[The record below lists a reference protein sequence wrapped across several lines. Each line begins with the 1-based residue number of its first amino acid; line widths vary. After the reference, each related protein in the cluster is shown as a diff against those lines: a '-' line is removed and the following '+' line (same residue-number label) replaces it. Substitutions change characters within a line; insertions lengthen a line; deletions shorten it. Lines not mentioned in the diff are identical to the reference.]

1 MLKFQM
7 AVPTSTKM
15 DLRSTRRRIRDYAIV
30 GLRLFAQRIVIYTAA
45 ILLAGAYYD
54 WVTAAAFYVLV
65 LIGEAYDFFVFR
77 NILDRRTW
85 IQADIGRS
93 MSKIYVGT
101 IFSSTTISLF
111 AISFASQQS
120 PETGHFMPM
129 FMLVSASIFA
139 TMNNHHF
146 LPVLATRLAIYVSA
160 ILFIPIYDLWITS
173 APLQSEVWLHFFTVI
188 FVLGFL
194 LELAREFISSYNHR
208 LKVRLDL
215 ESEHQK
221 TKAAYIAKTEFL
233 ATVSHELRTP
243 LTSIKGGLEMI
254 NSGVLG
260 ELPEKMSKPFE
271 IAVKNTRKLATL
283 VDDLLLLQSAESGK
297 LSFKFESV
305 DIGELV
311 AKTVERFIPF
321 AESAKVAI
329 RVESKQDGSLVK
341 CDAKRI
347 EQVMTN
353 LLSNAAKFSHEH
365 GDITISIEEMG
376 ESVRVSVADNGIGIP
391 DGSEAEIF
399 EAFGQLDS
407 SDTRKFQGTGLG
419 LNISERI
426 VEAHGGQIGYT
437 SILGE
442 GSTFFF
448 DLRAARS

>member
-1 MLKFQM
+1 M
-7 AVPTSTKM
+7 AGPTNPES

-30 GLRLFAQRIVIYTAA
+30 GLKLFVQRIVIYTAA

-54 WVTAAAFYVLV
+54 WVTAAFFYVLV

-77 NILDRRTW
+77 NILARRTW
-85 IQADIGRS
+85 IQADIRRS
-93 MSKIYVGT
+93 MVKIYVGT
-101 IFSSTTISLF
+101 IFSSTAISLF

-146 LPVLATRLAIYVSA
+146 LPVLATRLTIYVSA
-160 ILFIPIYDLWITS
+160 ILFVPIYDLWITS

-194 LELAREFISSYNHR
+194 LELARGFISSYNHR

-215 ESEHQK
+215 EREHQK
-221 TKAAYIAKTEFL
+221 TKAAYIAKSEFL

-254 NSGVLG
+254 NSGALG
-260 ELPEKMSKPFE
+260 ELPEKMSRPLE
-271 IAVKNTRKLATL
+271 IAVKNTRKLASL

-305 DIGELV
+305 DIDELV
-311 AKTVERFIPF
+311 AQTVERFMPF

-341 CDAKRI
+341 CDANRI
-347 EQVMTN
+347 EQVITN
-353 LLSNAAKFSHEH
+353 LLSNAAKFSNEQ
-365 GDITISIEEMG
+365 GDITISIEKMD
-376 ESVRVSVADNGIGIP
+376 ESIRVSVADNGIGIP
-391 DGSEAEIF
+391 DGSDAKIF
-399 EAFGQLDS
+399 EEFGQLDS

-419 LNISERI
+419 LNISKRI

-448 DLRAARS
+448 DLQGARS

>member
-1 MLKFQM
+1 M
-7 AVPTSTKM
+7 AVPTNPEL
-15 DLRSTRRRIRDYAIV
+15 DLRSKRRRIRDYAIV
-30 GLRLFAQRIVIYTAA
+30 GLKLFVQRIVIYTAA

-54 WVTAAAFYVLV
+54 WVTAAFFYVLV

-77 NILDRRTW
+77 NILGRRTW
-85 IQADIGRS
+85 IQADISRS
-93 MSKIYVGT
+93 MVKIYVGT
-101 IFSSTTISLF
+101 IFSSTAISLF

-146 LPVLATRLAIYVSA
+146 LPVLATRLTIYVSA
-160 ILFIPIYDLWITS
+160 ILFVPIYDLWITS
-173 APLQSEVWLHFFTVI
+173 ATLQSEVWLHFFTVI

-215 ESEHQK
+215 EREHQK

-254 NSGVLG
+254 NSGALG
-260 ELPEKMSKPFE
+260 ELPEKMSRPLE
-271 IAVKNTRKLATL
+271 IAVKNTQKLASL

-305 DIGELV
+305 DIDELV
-311 AKTVERFIPF
+311 AQTIERFMPF
-321 AESAKVAI
+321 AESAKVGI
-329 RVESKQDGSLVK
+329 TVESKQDGSLVK
-341 CDAKRI
+341 CDANRI
-347 EQVMTN
+347 EQVITN
-353 LLSNAAKFSHEH
+353 LLSNAAKFSNEQ
-365 GDITISIEEMG
+365 GDITISIKKMG
-376 ESVRVSVADNGIGIP
+376 DSVRVSVADNGIGIP
-391 DGSEAEIF
+391 DGSDAKIF
-399 EAFGQLDS
+399 EEFGQLDS

-419 LNISERI
+419 LNISKRI

-448 DLRAARS
+448 DLQGARS

>member
-1 MLKFQM
+1 M
-7 AVPTSTKM
+7 AVPTNPEL
-15 DLRSTRRRIRDYAIV
+15 DLRSKRRRIRDYAIV
-30 GLRLFAQRIVIYTAA
+30 GLKLFVQRIVIYTAA

-54 WVTAAAFYVLV
+54 WVTAAFFYVLV

-77 NILDRRTW
+77 NILGRRTW
-85 IQADIGRS
+85 IQADISRS
-93 MSKIYVGT
+93 MVKIYVGT
-101 IFSSTTISLF
+101 IFSSTAISLF

-146 LPVLATRLAIYVSA
+146 LPVLATRLTIYVSA
-160 ILFIPIYDLWITS
+160 ILFVPIYDLWITS
-173 APLQSEVWLHFFTVI
+173 ATLQSEVWLHFFTVI

-215 ESEHQK
+215 EREHQK

-254 NSGVLG
+254 NSGALG
-260 ELPEKMSKPFE
+260 ELPEKMSRPLE
-271 IAVKNTRKLATL
+271 IAVKNTQKLASL

-305 DIGELV
+305 DIDELV
-311 AKTVERFIPF
+311 AQTIERFMPF

-341 CDAKRI
+341 CDANRI
-347 EQVMTN
+347 EQVITN
-353 LLSNAAKFSHEH
+353 LLSNAAKFSNEQ
-365 GDITISIEEMG
+365 GDITISIKKMG
-376 ESVRVSVADNGIGIP
+376 DSVRVSVADNGIGIP
-391 DGSEAEIF
+391 DGSDAKIF
-399 EAFGQLDS
+399 EEFGQLDS

-419 LNISERI
+419 LNISKRI

-448 DLRAARS
+448 DLQGARS

>member
-1 MLKFQM
+1 M
-7 AVPTSTKM
+7 AGPTNPES

-30 GLRLFAQRIVIYTAA
+30 GLKLFVQRIVIYTAA

-54 WVTAAAFYVLV
+54 WVTAAFFYVLV

-77 NILDRRTW
+77 NILARRTW
-85 IQADIGRS
+85 IQADIRRS
-93 MSKIYVGT
+93 MVKIYVGT
-101 IFSSTTISLF
+101 IFSSTAISLF

-146 LPVLATRLAIYVSA
+146 LPVLATRLTIYVSA
-160 ILFIPIYDLWITS
+160 ILFVPIYDLWITS

-194 LELAREFISSYNHR
+194 LELARGFISSYNHR

-215 ESEHQK
+215 EREHQK
-221 TKAAYIAKTEFL
+221 TKAAYIAKSEFL

-254 NSGVLG
+254 NSGALG
-260 ELPEKMSKPFE
+260 ELPEKMSRPLE
-271 IAVKNTRKLATL
+271 IAVKNTRKLASL

-305 DIGELV
+305 DIDELV
-311 AKTVERFIPF
+311 AQTVERFMPF

-329 RVESKQDGSLVK
+329 KVESKQDGSLVK
-341 CDAKRI
+341 CDAKRL
-347 EQVMTN
+347 EQVITN
-353 LLSNAAKFSHEH
+353 LLSNAAKFSNEQ
-365 GDITISIEEMG
+365 GDITISIEKMG

-391 DGSEAEIF
+391 DGSDAKIF
-399 EAFGQLDS
+399 EEFGQLDS

-419 LNISERI
+419 LNISKRI

-448 DLRAARS
+448 DLQGARS

>member
-1 MLKFQM
+1 M
-7 AVPTSTKM
+7 AGPTNPES

-30 GLRLFAQRIVIYTAA
+30 GLKLFVQRIVIYTAA

-54 WVTAAAFYVLV
+54 WVTAAFFYVLV

-77 NILDRRTW
+77 NILARRTW
-85 IQADIGRS
+85 RQADIRRS
-93 MSKIYVGT
+93 MVKIYIGT
-101 IFSSTTISLF
+101 IFSSTAISLF

-146 LPVLATRLAIYVSA
+146 LPVLATRLTIYVSA
-160 ILFIPIYDLWITS
+160 ILFVPIYDLWITS

-194 LELAREFISSYNHR
+194 LELARGFISSYNHR

-215 ESEHQK
+215 EREHQK
-221 TKAAYIAKTEFL
+221 TKAAYIAKSEFL

-254 NSGVLG
+254 NSGALG
-260 ELPEKMSKPFE
+260 ELPEKMSRPLE
-271 IAVKNTRKLATL
+271 IAVKNTRKLASL

-305 DIGELV
+305 DIDELV
-311 AKTVERFIPF
+311 AQTVERFMPF

-329 RVESKQDGSLVK
+329 KVESKQDGSLVK
-341 CDAKRI
+341 CDAKRL
-347 EQVMTN
+347 EQVITN
-353 LLSNAAKFSHEH
+353 LLSNAAKFSNEQ
-365 GDITISIEEMG
+365 GDITISIEKMG

-391 DGSEAEIF
+391 DGSDAKIF
-399 EAFGQLDS
+399 EEFGQLDS

-419 LNISERI
+419 LNISKRI

-448 DLRAARS
+448 DLQGARS

>member
-1 MLKFQM
+1 LKIQM
-7 AVPTSTKM
+7 AGPTNPES

-30 GLRLFAQRIVIYTAA
+30 GLKLFVQRIVIYTAA

-54 WVTAAAFYVLV
+54 WVTAAFFYVLV

-77 NILDRRTW
+77 NILARRTW
-85 IQADIGRS
+85 IQADIRRS
-93 MSKIYVGT
+93 MVKIYVGT
-101 IFSSTTISLF
+101 IFSSTAISLF

-146 LPVLATRLAIYVSA
+146 LPVLATRLTIYVSA
-160 ILFIPIYDLWITS
+160 ILFVPIYDLWITS

-194 LELAREFISSYNHR
+194 LELARGFISSYNHR

-215 ESEHQK
+215 EREHQK
-221 TKAAYIAKTEFL
+221 TKAAYIAKSEFL

-254 NSGVLG
+254 NSGALG
-260 ELPEKMSKPFE
+260 ELPEKMSRPLE
-271 IAVKNTRKLATL
+271 IAVKNTRKLASL

-305 DIGELV
+305 DIDELV
-311 AKTVERFIPF
+311 AQTVERFMPF

-329 RVESKQDGSLVK
+329 KVESKQDGSLVK
-341 CDAKRI
+341 CDAKRL
-347 EQVMTN
+347 EQVITN
-353 LLSNAAKFSHEH
+353 LLSNAAKFSNEQ
-365 GDITISIEEMG
+365 GDITISIEKMG

-391 DGSEAEIF
+391 DGSDAKIF
-399 EAFGQLDS
+399 EEFGQLDS

-419 LNISERI
+419 LNISKRI

-448 DLRAARS
+448 DLQGARS

>member
-1 MLKFQM
+1 M
-7 AVPTSTKM
+7 AVPTNPEL
-15 DLRSTRRRIRDYAIV
+15 DLRSKRRRIRDYAIV
-30 GLRLFAQRIVIYTAA
+30 GLKLFVQRIVIYTAA

-54 WVTAAAFYVLV
+54 WVTAAFFYVLV

-77 NILDRRTW
+77 NILGRRTW
-85 IQADIGRS
+85 MQADISRS
-93 MSKIYVGT
+93 MVKIYVGT
-101 IFSSTTISLF
+101 IFSSTAISLF

-146 LPVLATRLAIYVSA
+146 LPVLATRLTIYVSA
-160 ILFIPIYDLWITS
+160 ILFVPIYDLWITS
-173 APLQSEVWLHFFTVI
+173 ATLQSEVWLHFFTVI

-215 ESEHQK
+215 EREHQK

-254 NSGVLG
+254 NSGALG
-260 ELPEKMSKPFE
+260 ELPEKMSRPLE
-271 IAVKNTRKLATL
+271 IAVKNTQKLASL

-305 DIGELV
+305 DIDELV
-311 AKTVERFIPF
+311 AQTIERFMPF

-341 CDAKRI
+341 CDANRI
-347 EQVMTN
+347 EQVITN
-353 LLSNAAKFSHEH
+353 LLSNAAKFSNEQ
-365 GDITISIEEMG
+365 GDITISIKKMG
-376 ESVRVSVADNGIGIP
+376 DSVRVSVADNGIGIP
-391 DGSEAEIF
+391 DGSDAKIF
-399 EAFGQLDS
+399 EEFGQLDS

-419 LNISERI
+419 LNISKRI

-448 DLRAARS
+448 DLQGARS

>member
-1 MLKFQM
+1 M
-7 AVPTSTKM
+7 AGPTNPES

-30 GLRLFAQRIVIYTAA
+30 GLKLFVQRIVIYTAA

-54 WVTAAAFYVLV
+54 WVTAAFFYVLV

-77 NILDRRTW
+77 NILARRTW
-85 IQADIGRS
+85 IQADIRRS
-93 MSKIYVGT
+93 MVKIYVGT
-101 IFSSTTISLF
+101 IFSSTAISLF

-146 LPVLATRLAIYVSA
+146 LPVLATRLTIYVSA
-160 ILFIPIYDLWITS
+160 ILFVPIYDLWITS

-194 LELAREFISSYNHR
+194 LELARGFISSYNHR

-215 ESEHQK
+215 EREHQK
-221 TKAAYIAKTEFL
+221 TKAAYIAKSEFL

-254 NSGVLG
+254 NSGALG
-260 ELPEKMSKPFE
+260 ELPEKMSRPLE
-271 IAVKNTRKLATL
+271 IAVKNTRKLASL

-305 DIGELV
+305 DIDELV
-311 AKTVERFIPF
+311 AQTVERFMPF

-329 RVESKQDGSLVK
+329 TVESKQDGSLVK
-341 CDAKRI
+341 CDAKRL
-347 EQVMTN
+347 EQVITN
-353 LLSNAAKFSHEH
+353 LLSNAAKFSNEQ
-365 GDITISIEEMG
+365 GDITISIEKMG

-391 DGSEAEIF
+391 DGSDAKIF
-399 EAFGQLDS
+399 EEFGQLDS

-419 LNISERI
+419 LNISKRI

-448 DLRAARS
+448 DLQGARS

>member
-1 MLKFQM
+1 M
-7 AVPTSTKM
+7 AGPTNPES

-30 GLRLFAQRIVIYTAA
+30 GLKLFVQRIVIYTAA

-54 WVTAAAFYVLV
+54 WVTAAFFYVLV

-77 NILDRRTW
+77 NILARRTW
-85 IQADIGRS
+85 IQADIRRS
-93 MSKIYVGT
+93 MVKIYVGT
-101 IFSSTTISLF
+101 IFSSTAISLF

-146 LPVLATRLAIYVSA
+146 LPVLTTRLSIYVSA
-160 ILFIPIYDLWITS
+160 ILFVPIYDLWITS

-215 ESEHQK
+215 EREHQK

-254 NSGVLG
+254 NSGALG
-260 ELPEKMSKPFE
+260 ELPEKMSRPLE
-271 IAVKNTRKLATL
+271 IAVKNTRKLASL

-305 DIGELV
+305 DIDELV
-311 AKTVERFIPF
+311 AQTVERFMPF

-329 RVESKQDGSLVK
+329 TVESKQDGSLVK
-341 CDAKRI
+341 CDANRI
-347 EQVMTN
+347 EQVITN
-353 LLSNAAKFSHEH
+353 LLSNAAKFSNEQ
-365 GDITISIEEMG
+365 GDITISIEKMD
-376 ESVRVSVADNGIGIP
+376 ESIRVSVADNGIGIP
-391 DGSEAEIF
+391 DGSDAKIF
-399 EAFGQLDS
+399 EEFGQLDS

-419 LNISERI
+419 LNISMRI

-448 DLRAARS
+448 DLQGARS

>member
-1 MLKFQM
+1 M
-7 AVPTSTKM
+7 AGPTNPES

-30 GLRLFAQRIVIYTAA
+30 GLKLFVQRIVIYTAA

-54 WVTAAAFYVLV
+54 WVTAAFFYVLV

-77 NILDRRTW
+77 NILARRTW
-85 IQADIGRS
+85 IQADIRRS
-93 MSKIYVGT
+93 MVKIYVGT
-101 IFSSTTISLF
+101 IFSSTAISLF

-146 LPVLATRLAIYVSA
+146 LPVLATRLTIYVSA
-160 ILFIPIYDLWITS
+160 ILFVPIYDLWITS

-194 LELAREFISSYNHR
+194 LELARGFISSYNHR

-215 ESEHQK
+215 EREHQK
-221 TKAAYIAKTEFL
+221 TKAAYIAKSEFL

-254 NSGVLG
+254 NSGALG
-260 ELPEKMSKPFE
+260 ELPEKMSRPLE
-271 IAVKNTRKLATL
+271 IAVKNTRKLASL

-305 DIGELV
+305 NIDELV
-311 AKTVERFIPF
+311 AQTVERFMPF

-329 RVESKQDGSLVK
+329 TVESKQDGSLVK
-341 CDAKRI
+341 CDAKRL
-347 EQVMTN
+347 EQVITN
-353 LLSNAAKFSHEH
+353 LLSNAAKFSNEQ
-365 GDITISIEEMG
+365 GDITISITKMG

-391 DGSEAEIF
+391 DGSDAKIF
-399 EAFGQLDS
+399 EEFGQLDS

-419 LNISERI
+419 LNISKRI

-448 DLRAARS
+448 DLQGARS

>member
-1 MLKFQM
+1 M
-7 AVPTSTKM
+7 AGPTNPES

-30 GLRLFAQRIVIYTAA
+30 GLKLFVQRIVIYTAA

-54 WVTAAAFYVLV
+54 WVTAAFFYVLV

-77 NILDRRTW
+77 NILARRTW
-85 IQADIGRS
+85 IQADIRRS
-93 MSKIYVGT
+93 MVKIYVGT
-101 IFSSTTISLF
+101 IFSSTAISLF

-146 LPVLATRLAIYVSA
+146 LPVLATRLTIYVSA
-160 ILFIPIYDLWITS
+160 ILFVPIYDLWITS

-194 LELAREFISSYNHR
+194 LELARGFISSYNHR

-215 ESEHQK
+215 EREHQK
-221 TKAAYIAKTEFL
+221 TKAAYIAKSEFL

-254 NSGVLG
+254 NSGALG
-260 ELPEKMSKPFE
+260 ELPEKMSRPLE
-271 IAVKNTRKLATL
+271 IAVKNTRKLASL

-305 DIGELV
+305 DIDELV
-311 AKTVERFIPF
+311 AQTVERFMPF

-329 RVESKQDGSLVK
+329 TVESKQDGSLVK
-341 CDAKRI
+341 CDAKRL
-347 EQVMTN
+347 EQVITN
-353 LLSNAAKFSHEH
+353 LLSNAAKFSNEQ
-365 GDITISIEEMG
+365 GDITISIKKMG

-391 DGSEAEIF
+391 DGSDAKIF
-399 EAFGQLDS
+399 EEFGQLDS

-419 LNISERI
+419 LNISKRI

-448 DLRAARS
+448 DLQGARS

>member
-1 MLKFQM
+1 M
-7 AVPTSTKM
+7 AGPTNPES

-30 GLRLFAQRIVIYTAA
+30 GLKLFVQRIVIYTAA

-54 WVTAAAFYVLV
+54 WVTAAFFYVLV

-77 NILDRRTW
+77 NILARRTW
-85 IQADIGRS
+85 IQADIRRS
-93 MSKIYVGT
+93 MVKIYVGT
-101 IFSSTTISLF
+101 IFSSTAISLF

-146 LPVLATRLAIYVSA
+146 LPVLATRLTIYVSA
-160 ILFIPIYDLWITS
+160 ILFVPIYDLWITS

-194 LELAREFISSYNHR
+194 LELARGFISSYNHR

-215 ESEHQK
+215 EREHQK
-221 TKAAYIAKTEFL
+221 TKAAYIAKSEFL

-254 NSGVLG
+254 NSGALG
-260 ELPEKMSKPFE
+260 ELPEKMSRPLE
-271 IAVKNTRKLATL
+271 IAVKNTRKLASL

-305 DIGELV
+305 NIDELV
-311 AKTVERFIPF
+311 AQTVERFMPF

-329 RVESKQDGSLVK
+329 TVESKQDGSLVK
-341 CDAKRI
+341 CDAKRL
-347 EQVMTN
+347 EQVITN
-353 LLSNAAKFSHEH
+353 LLSNAAKFSNEQ
-365 GDITISIEEMG
+365 GDITISIKKMG

-391 DGSEAEIF
+391 DGSDAKIF
-399 EAFGQLDS
+399 EEFGQLDS

-419 LNISERI
+419 LNISKRI

-448 DLRAARS
+448 DLQGARS

>member
-1 MLKFQM
+1 
-7 AVPTSTKM
+7 
-15 DLRSTRRRIRDYAIV
+15 
-30 GLRLFAQRIVIYTAA
+30 VIYTAA

-54 WVTAAAFYVLV
+54 WVTAAFFYVLV

-77 NILDRRTW
+77 NILGRRTW
-85 IQADIGRS
+85 MQADISRS
-93 MSKIYVGT
+93 MVKIYVGT
-101 IFSSTTISLF
+101 IFSSTAISLF

-146 LPVLATRLAIYVSA
+146 LPVLATRLTIYVSA
-160 ILFIPIYDLWITS
+160 ILFVPIYDLWITS
-173 APLQSEVWLHFFTVI
+173 ATLQSEVWLHFFTVI

-215 ESEHQK
+215 EREHQK

-254 NSGVLG
+254 NSGALG
-260 ELPEKMSKPFE
+260 ELPEKMSRPLE
-271 IAVKNTRKLATL
+271 IAVKNTRKLASL

-305 DIGELV
+305 DIDELV
-311 AKTVERFIPF
+311 AQTVERFMPF
-321 AESAKVAI
+321 AESAKVGI
-329 RVESKQDGSLVK
+329 TVESKQDGSLVK
-341 CDAKRI
+341 CDANRI
-347 EQVMTN
+347 EQVITN
-353 LLSNAAKFSHEH
+353 LLSNAAKFSNEQ
-365 GDITISIEEMG
+365 GDITISIEKMG
-376 ESVRVSVADNGIGIP
+376 DSVRVSVADNGIGIP
-391 DGSEAEIF
+391 DGSDAKIF
-399 EAFGQLDS
+399 EEFGQLDS

-419 LNISERI
+419 LNISKRI

-448 DLRAARS
+448 DLQGARS